1 MKYYGKLLNWEIV
14 RFSKLY
20 GALALLLLVSQFSGI
35 WLTSNS
41 YLSSARTWMDRNGG
55 TEAQYAERFQKL
67 NLSNM
72 YNSLWFGGAIS
83 LCAIVLVLYIF
94 MIWYKEWF
102 GRNTFAYR
110 LLMLPTSRM
119 NVYFAKLSAI
129 VLFVFGF
136 VALQLVIIPLQM
148 ATFLA
153 MIPSEL
159 RQAVTFGELVRDEQ
173 LLNLFLPTYFIE
185 FILYYGAGIMGVIV
199 LFTAI
204 LLERSYRWRGI
215 VAGVLYSAAALFLI
229 IAPLGI
235 NENWLS
241 FSLFPSE
248 ILLLQVLIGIG
259 IIAISIGF
267 SSFLLRKK
275 VTV

>member
-1 MKYYGKLLNWEIV
+1 MKYFIKLLNWEIL

-20 GALALLLLVSQFSGI
+20 GALALLLVVSQFVGI
-35 WLTSNS
+35 WLTAQS
-41 YLSSARTWMDRNGG
+41 YLSDAHTWVDRNGG
-55 TEAQYAERFQKL
+55 TEAQYAEKFQKL
-67 NLSNM
+67 NLIFIFHSVW
-72 YNSLWFGGAIS
+72 YEGAIS

-136 VALQLVIIPLQM
+136 VSLQFVVIPLQ
-148 ATFLA
+148 LA
-153 MIPSEL
+153 SFCAIIPAEL
-159 RQAVTFGELVRDEQ
+159 RVTVSIGELIRRDP
-173 LLNLFLPTYFIE
+173 LLNLFMPSYVMQ
-185 FILYYGAGIMGVIV
+185 FILYYGAGILGVFV

-215 VAGVLYSAAALFLI
+215 VAGILYGAAVLIVIVLPQEISQ
-229 IAPLGI
+229 LGI
-235 NENWLS
+235 TIPL
-241 FSLFPSE
+241 FSSE
-248 ILLLQVLIGIG
+248 IVLLQVFIGLCM
-259 IIAISIGF
+259 IAVSIGF
-267 SSFLLRKK
+267 SSYLLRKK

>member
-20 GALALLLLVSQFSGI
+20 AALALLLLVSQFSGI

-41 YLSSARTWMDRNGG
+41 YLSSVHTWMDRNGG

-159 RQAVTFGELVRDEQ
+159 RQAVTFGELVRNEQ
-173 LLNLFLPTYFIE
+173 LLNLFLPTYIIE

>member
-1 MKYYGKLLNWEIV
+1 MKYFIKLLNWEIV

-20 GALALLLLVSQFSGI
+20 GALAIILVVSQFAGI
-35 WLTSNS
+35 WLSSQS
-41 YLSSARTWMDRNGG
+41 YLSNVHTWMDGNGG
-55 TEAQYAERFQKL
+55 TEALYAERFQKL
-67 NLSNM
+67 NLSSMLNAVW
-72 YNSLWFGGAIS
+72 YEGAIS

-136 VALQLVIIPLQM
+136 VSLQLVVIPVQL

-153 MIPSEL
+153 IIPAEL
-159 RQAVTFGELVRDEQ
+159 REAVTIGELIRRDP
-173 LLNLFLPTYFIE
+173 LLNLFMPTYVMQ
-185 FILYYGAGIMGVIV
+185 FILNYGAGILGVFV

-204 LLERSYRWRGI
+204 LLERSYQWKGI
-215 VAGVLYSAAALFLI
+215 IAGVLYGAVVLVLI
-229 IAPLGI
+229 VLPQEINQLGI
-235 NENWLS
+235 TLP
-241 FSLFPSE
+241 LFPSE
-248 ILLLQVLIGIG
+248 ILLLQVFIGLC
-259 IIAISIGF
+259 IIAISLGF
-267 SSFLLRKK
+267 SSYLLRKK

>member
-1 MKYYGKLLNWEIV
+1 LKYFIKLLNWEIV

-20 GALALLLLVSQFSGI
+20 GALALLLVVSQFTGI
-35 WLTSNS
+35 WLTSQS
-41 YLSSARTWMDRNGG
+41 YLSDVHTWMDGNGG
-55 TEAQYAERFQKL
+55 TEAQYGERFQKL
-67 NLSNM
+67 NLSSM
-72 YNSLWFGGAIS
+72 YNAIWYEGVIS
-83 LCAIVLVLYIF
+83 LCAIVLVLYVF

-136 VALQLVIIPLQM
+136 VSLQLVVIPVQL

-153 MIPSEL
+153 IIPAEL
-159 RQAVTFGELVRDEQ
+159 REAVSIGELIHRDP
-173 LLNLFLPTYFIE
+173 LLNLFMPTYVMQ
-185 FILYYGAGIMGVIV
+185 FILYYGAGILGVFV

-204 LLERSYRWRGI
+204 LLERSYRWKGI
-215 VAGVLYSAAALFLI
+215 VAGVLYSAAVLI
-229 IAPLGI
+229 LIVLPQEISQLGI
-235 NENWLS
+235 TLP
-241 FSLFPSE
+241 LFPSE
-248 ILLLQVLIGIG
+248 ILLLQVFIGLC
-259 IIAISIGF
+259 IIALSLGF
-267 SSFLLRKK
+267 SSYLLRKE

>member
-1 MKYYGKLLNWEIV
+1 MKYYIKLLNWEIV

-35 WLTSNS
+35 WLTSHS
-41 YLSSARTWMDRNGG
+41 FLSSVHTWMDGNGG
-55 TEAQYAERFQKL
+55 TEALYAERFQKL
-67 NLSNM
+67 NLSYMFNA
-72 YNSLWFGGAIS
+72 LWYEGAIS

-94 MIWYKEWF
+94 IIWYKEWF

-136 VALQLVIIPLQM
+136 VSLQIVVIPLQL

-153 MIPSEL
+153 IIPVEL
-159 RQAVTFGELVRDEQ
+159 REAVTIGELIRRDP
-173 LLNLFLPTYFIE
+173 LLNLFMPTYGMQ
-185 FILYYGAGIMGVIV
+185 FILYYGAGILGVFV
-199 LFTAI
+199 LFTAV
-204 LLERSYRWRGI
+204 LLERSYRWKGI
-215 VAGVLYSAAALFLI
+215 VAGILYSVAALFI
-229 IAPLGI
+229 IVAPYVI
-235 NENWLS
+235 NRR
-241 FSLFPSE
+241 SLFLYPSE
-248 ILLLQVLIGIG
+248 LLLLQVCMGIG
-259 IIAISIGF
+259 IIAISIQV

-275 VTV
+275 